1 MTKVQP
7 KILSGF
13 MELLPEQQIK
23 FNQIKQVIADTYES
37 FGFTPLDTPV
47 LELSEVLLA
56 KAGGETEKQI
66 YQFTKGD
73 TDLSMRFDL
82 TVPLARYVAMHQN
95 DLSFPFKRYQIGKVY
110 RGERPQKGRF
120 REFYQCDIDIIG
132 NETLDISYDAEM
144 PAVIYNIFKK
154 IGISDFTIR
163 FNNRKILKGFF
174 AELNLTDKIVDILRI
189 VDKIAKIGQENVAKS
204 LSDLGI
210 SDDAISKIISFI
222 TIEGTND
229 QIINSLKE
237 LPVSDETFKTGVSEL
252 ETVLKGVADLGV
264 PAENYSVDLSI
275 ARGLDYYTGTIY
287 ETTINA
293 YPEMGSVC
301 SGGRYDDLATFY
313 TDKKLPG
320 VGISIGLTRLFDQ
333 FSDRNLISFASK
345 NPADI
350 LIIPM
355 DAAQK
360 KTAFEISALLR
371 QANLKCDVFMED
383 KKFKAK
389 MNYANKTAVPFIGIL
404 GEDEVNN
411 NSIVIKNMT
420 TGEQVTVGIK
430 NAPETLLKLKSENIS
445 EAKLIQMK

>member
-210 SDDAISKIISFI
+210 SDDAISQIISFI

-430 NAPETLLKLKSENIS
+430 NAPETLLKLKSENTS